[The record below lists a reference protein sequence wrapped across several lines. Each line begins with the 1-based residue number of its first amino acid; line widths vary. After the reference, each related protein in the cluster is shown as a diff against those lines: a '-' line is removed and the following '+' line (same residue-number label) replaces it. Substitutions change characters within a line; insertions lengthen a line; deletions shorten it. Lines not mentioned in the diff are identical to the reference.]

1 MGTQNAIN
9 NSTMSFYQGL
19 GITGLKFPAGF
30 IGNAGFGD
38 IDIYTVPA
46 GKRAFINEIDLF
58 NAAGSTTTLYFEVK
72 ISGVYYRLSPTT
84 TLATNTYINIIDLN
98 QGTPIILEEGDTI
111 AINTSQAGI
120 NLWTHVME
128 FDNTS
133 GMKSP
138 RLLSLASGDNIL
150 YTVSSMQSAFI
161 MGSSTWN
168 GDANAVFGFNN
179 SGSST
184 TINLN
189 YVPNGETSGLGNKVI
204 NQVTVAAASPM
215 QLQGAT
221 SLNAGD
227 SIVVNASGARSPYVT
242 WCNVMEV

>member
-9 NSTMSFYQGL
+9 NSTISFYKGL
-19 GITGLKFPAGF
+19 GISGLKFPVGF
-30 IGNAGFGD
+30 IGNAGSGD
-38 IDIYTVPA
+38 IDIYTVPS

-58 NAAGSTTTLYFEVK
+58 NTAGSTTTLYFEVK

-111 AINTSQAGI
+111 ALNMSQAGI

-128 FDNTS
+128 FDKTS

-150 YTVSSMQSAFI
+150 YTVPAMKSVFI

-168 GDANAVFGFNN
+168 GDSNSIFGFNN
-179 SGSST
+179 SGS
-184 TINLN
+184 TITMNLN
-189 YVPNGETSGLGNKVI
+189 YVPNGGVSGLGNKVI
-204 NQVTVAAASPM
+204 SQVNVGGANPM
-215 QLQGAT
+215 QLSGGT
-221 SLNAGD
+221 SLNASD
-227 SIVVNASGARSPYVT
+227 SIILNASNNANPFVV
-242 WCNVMEV
+242 WCNIMEV